1 MLALRLFL
9 IIGWTV
15 LLAYTS
21 FTVGKEGINL
31 FPAFFGAMASGSWQ
45 GQFNLDFM
53 LMLMLS
59 ALWTGWR
66 SGWSVSVRI
75 GGPAVGITVQIGGH
89 RPPPPRVVVPAVP
102 VVVVRPGGSLGPGG
116 GVGGRDVSVRRKAS
130 RAASPPR
137 MVRMCIGP
145 CGDGANCTLHLVSG
159 GRRSEFL
166 GLPLGRL
173 AAVAASMRGVG
184 IPSSRMVMEV
194 MTKPSA
200 C

>member
-66 SGWSVSVRI
+66 NGWSVS
-75 GGPAVGITVQIGGH
+75 
-89 RPPPPRVVVPAVP
+89 
-102 VVVVRPGGSLGPGG
+102 GSLLAIVAFFGG
-116 GVGGRDVSVRRKAS
+116 AAFLKVYLLVLLHREQGDMRRVLLGVRAS
-130 RAASPPR
+130 A
-137 MVRMCIGP
+137 
-145 CGDGANCTLHLVSG
+145 
-159 GRRSEFL
+159 
-166 GLPLGRL
+166 
-173 AAVAASMRGVG
+173 
-184 IPSSRMVMEV
+184 
-194 MTKPSA
+194 
-200 C
+200 